1 MLENSKS
8 LIKKSPP
15 SIKSQNQSLK
25 AKTYIE
31 NKFSIDGVLEEK
43 VKDYNEFVL
52 SKRKMW
58 RIPENE
64 LKVYIVKNNL
74 IPHECKFCKIKPL
87 WRDKPLDLILDRKNN
102 EILDNELENLR
113 FVCPNCLSQQKNK
126 SSIFEK
132 SVNSKMVKCKKCNK
146 RIKYKTFSLNKETNI
161 EQYCTV
167 CLKQERLEALIS
179 SKKYLEE

>member
-8 LIKKSPP
+8 LKKN
-15 SIKSQNQSLK
+15 KSVQNSKKQTIEEKLD
-25 AKTYIE
+25 IE

-58 RIPENE
+58 RIPEKE

-126 SSIFEK
+126 STIFEK

-167 CLKQERLEALIS
+167 CLKQERLESLIS
-179 SKKYLEE
+179 SKKYL

>member
-8 LIKKSPP
+8 LKKN
-15 SIKSQNQSLK
+15 KSVSTSQKQNMEQNVD
-25 AKTYIE
+25 IE
-31 NKFSIDGVLEEK
+31 NTFIIDGVLEEK

-58 RIPENE
+58 RIPEKE

-126 SSIFEK
+126 STIFEK

-167 CLKQERLEALIS
+167 CLKQERLESLIS
-179 SKKYLEE
+179 SKKYL